1 MKTVHFWNSLIR
13 LFSGIT
19 LPRCTMWVTWWLL
32 GQVWPH
38 STFIFPT
45 VSPCGVTTGLRK
57 IFCISKTVT
66 QLRVCEFKK
75 SDVKFMGKNISNSAG
90 TKSFGIVT
98 EALCSIPGYPRTLVF
113 CHREFHGDCHWSSAS
128 RSPGC
133 TVGCHQGRLW
143 QCCIPLVWW
152 HWWWSG
158 WRAVP
163 APCSPLLWAVTG
175 VAQPSQQSSHCPHLA
190 ACC

>member
-19 LPRCTMWVTWWLL
+19 LPRYTTWATWWLL
-32 GQVWPH
+32 GQVSSH
-38 STFIFPT
+38 STFVFPT
-45 VSPCGVTTGLRK
+45 VSPCRVTTGLRK

-75 SDVKFMGKNISNSAG
+75 LDVKFMGKNVSNSAG

-98 EALCSIPGYPRTLVF
+98 EALCSIPSYPRTLF
-113 CHREFHGDCHWSSAS
+113 EGITGNSMGTATGAARAG
-128 RSPGC
+128 SPGC
-133 TVGCHQGRLW
+133 TVGCHRGRL
-143 QCCIPLVWW
+143 QQRCVPLVWW
-152 HWWWSG
+152 HWRWSG
-158 WRAVP
+158 WRT
-163 APCSPLLWAVTG
+163 APQSLLLWTVAG
-175 VAQPSQQSSHCPHLA
+175 VAQPSWQSSHCPHLA